1 MAGYVDIFIQQDG
14 KFSVSLWRGNIQD
27 VESVIEMLVAA
38 LLSGVQWRLIM
49 SSDIFAPWRPATATV
64 YNAHMNVCVCR
75 GGWLFKPHREK
86 KAVTVAFESLL
97 SHHKY
102 TGVRKGHNL
111 MRINSKH
118 VRSLLLCMN
127 KKRKNILFPV
137 D

>member
-64 YNAHMNVCVCR
+64 YNAHMDVCVGGGGVDGGLGGSGVCVCVL
-75 GGWLFKPHREK
+75 GLKHTEK
-86 KAVTVAFESLL
+86 K
-97 SHHKY
+97 
-102 TGVRKGHNL
+102 RQ
-111 MRINSKH
+111 RQ
-118 VRSLLLCMN
+118 
-127 KKRKNILFPV
+127 
-137 D
+137 